1 MEIMGL
7 RARGGLEEWA
17 LLQGNTWSSLAKT
30 LATWCKE
37 PTHWKRPW
45 CWERLKAKREGVAE
59 DEVVGWHHWLDMNL
73 SKLGKIVEDRGAWR
87 AWRAAVYRV
96 AKSLTHHALAS
107 EQQTNYSFPQSRA
120 GEAALHF
127 LCEEKSLFIDSLAE
141 HTFTERLLLCWD
153 LDILHT
159 SCL

>member
-1 MEIMGL
+1 
-7 RARGGLEEWA
+7 
-17 LLQGNTWSSLAKT
+17 
-30 LATWCKE
+30 
-37 PTHWKRPW
+37 
-45 CWERLKAKREGVAE
+45 
-59 DEVVGWHHWLDMNL
+59 MNL

-96 AKSLTHHALAS
+96 AKSQTHHALAS

-127 LCEEKSLFIDSLAE
+127 LCEEKSLFIDSLTE